1 MRATILNDRLAIQT
15 GFAAR
20 NLMKELPGAR
30 WSKEGQCWTYPLL
43 YPSVLSVGWA
53 ATRLRDQVIPATQE
67 VVDWVV
73 SQQEEW
79 QRLAAESKTLISP
92 DAVPGWFGHQ
102 VQGAKWLAMPGG
114 NGGRLDVGE
123 TGSGKTA
130 TSLRAMWHLWTE
142 GDTRPALV
150 STLVSVKNG
159 WASEIAR
166 VAPSLPLPDGA
177 EWRAVV
183 LTGTAV
189 KRRKMLEEVAALAAE
204 GKGAGVVVITNH
216 EMLRMHSRLSSWG
229 TIELKKCPKHGGV
242 REGEVVSEAQCEAHP
257 KEFNAIEWCTFVIDE
272 SHRLMNP
279 KAKMTRAGWAIA
291 DKAAHRWGLTG
302 TPGSRNVVEN
312 TWALLRLVMGS
323 QWPSKSKWVEYYA
336 EAGYNSEGFWEV
348 GSLKP
353 DHENE
358 FREAYDAVSR
368 RILKKQVLDLPPL
381 LRGGTLIR
389 EIPMG
394 KAQAAVY
401 REMEA
406 KLKVMTESGLLTAK
420 NLLVQASR
428 LTGMASA
435 TGLLGEVTIEVDED
449 GEEHEHVSMDLVAP
463 SNKVDA
469 LVDMIESGDIEP
481 GTVFQFVSRK
491 LLYLF
496 RDALVKIGVPAYQ
509 LGVIAGDVSE
519 QFRDK
524 AKNDFQA
531 GKIPWFAFTVGAGG
545 TGITLTRANTMVA
558 VQRPWSSILHLQAQ
572 DRVHRIGSEIHESVS
587 IIDLVTPDTVEIKQL
602 QRLEE
607 NAEALEEILKDKDR
621 MAELLFG

>member
-1 MRATILNDRLAIQT
+1 
-15 GFAAR
+15 
-20 NLMKELPGAR
+20 
-30 WSKEGQCWTYPLL
+30 
-43 YPSVLSVGWA
+43 
-53 ATRLRDQVIPATQE
+53 
-67 VVDWVV
+67 
-73 SQQEEW
+73 
-79 QRLAAESKTLISP
+79 
-92 DAVPGWFGHQ
+92 
-102 VQGAKWLAMPGG
+102 
-114 NGGRLDVGE
+114 
-123 TGSGKTA
+123 
-130 TSLRAMWHLWTE
+130 
-142 GDTRPALV
+142 
-150 STLVSVKNG
+150 
-159 WASEIAR
+159 
-166 VAPSLPLPDGA
+166 
-177 EWRAVV
+177 
-183 LTGTAV
+183 
-189 KRRKMLEEVAALAAE
+189 
-204 GKGAGVVVITNH
+204 
-216 EMLRMHSRLSSWG
+216 
-229 TIELKKCPKHGGV
+229 
-242 REGEVVSEAQCEAHP
+242 
-257 KEFNAIEWCTFVIDE
+257 
-272 SHRLMNP
+272 MNP